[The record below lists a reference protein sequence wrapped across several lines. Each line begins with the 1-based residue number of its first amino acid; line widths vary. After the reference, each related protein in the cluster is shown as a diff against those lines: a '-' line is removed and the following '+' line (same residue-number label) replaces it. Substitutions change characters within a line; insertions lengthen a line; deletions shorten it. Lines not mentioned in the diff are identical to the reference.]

1 MNQENNILDNVL
13 PSFTFSKKEYL
24 QIFNINSL
32 LTLNNFINTTSK
44 ISPTTIYRI
53 FIYSMYEYQKNII
66 NSPEITLN
74 IITKVVEYT
83 NQNGVSLTNQN
94 SVSLTNQNNASKNKS
109 TKEKIDMIY
118 KIILSAKD
126 LDDYK
131 KIESIIEK

>member
-53 FIYSMYEYQKNII
+53 FIYAMYEYQKNII
-66 NSPEITLN
+66 NSPELTIN
-74 IITKVVEYT
+74 IITKVVEYS
-83 NQNGVSLTNQN
+83 N
-94 SVSLTNQNNASKNKS
+94 SKNKS

-118 KIILSAKD
+118 KLILSAKD
-126 LDDYK
+126 LDDFK

>member
-32 LTLNNFINTTSK
+32 STLNNFINTTSK

-53 FIYSMYEYQKNII
+53 FIYGMYEYQKNII

-74 IITKVVEYT
+74 IITKIVEFT
-83 NQNGVSLTNQN
+83 NSKSVPLVN
-94 SVSLTNQNNASKNKS
+94 SKSVPLVNSKSVPKNKS
-109 TKEKIDMIY
+109 TKDKIDMIY
-118 KIILSAKD
+118 KMILNAKD

>member
-53 FIYSMYEYQKNII
+53 FIYGMYEYQKNII

-74 IITKVVEYT
+74 IISKVVEFT
-83 NQNGVSLTNQN
+83 NLKGSSLIN
-94 SVSLTNQNNASKNKS
+94 SKNKS

-118 KIILSAKD
+118 KLILSAKD